1 MKIFADTRKL
11 NHEQWLELRKKGIG
25 GSEAAAIIGLTPY
38 ITPYKLWAEKT
49 GRLPEQEDNEAMRQ
63 GRDLEEY
70 VAKRFEEATGKK
82 VRRQYNMLMHDKYDF
97 IHGNIDRQVI
107 GEKAGL
113 ECKTTSI
120 MNLKKF
126 KNGEFPDNYYV
137 QCVHYM
143 AVTGYEKWYL
153 AVLVLNQGFY
163 HFEIKRD
170 EEEIN
175 ALINAEIE
183 FWNKHIIPDIAPPV
197 DGYKPTTEAIDKVF
211 RNASDDECQLIGLSN
226 IENLLDL
233 QKTKIALEKE
243 IRRLQQEIKIE
254 LGECQ
259 TGYCDKYQIT
269 WKKIGRTTVSK
280 ELIRKVYPKIDLSRI
295 SKSISFRKFRIIN
308 MEEKGNATN

>member
-1 MKIFADTRKL
+1 MKVIADTKKL
-11 NHEQWLELRKKGIG
+11 SHEEWLELRRKGIG
-25 GSEAAAIIGLTPY
+25 GSDAAAIVGLTPY

-70 VAKRFEEATGKK
+70 VAKRFEEATGKRVK
-82 VRRQYNMLMHDKYDF
+82 RLNKMLMHDDYDF
-97 IHGNIDRQVI
+97 ILANTDRQVI
-107 GEKAGL
+107 GENAGL

-126 KNGEFPDNYYV
+126 KNGEYPDNYYV
-137 QCVHYM
+137 QCIHYM
-143 AVTGYEKWYL
+143 AVTGAKNWYL

-163 HFEIKRD
+163 WFEIKRD

-175 ALINAEIE
+175 ALINAEVE
-183 FWNKHIIPDIAPPV
+183 FWNNHVVPDIAPPV
-197 DGYKPTTEAIDKVF
+197 DGYRPTSEAIDKVF
-211 RNASDDECQLIGLSN
+211 RNAADYECQIIGLSN

-233 QKTKIALEKE
+233 QKTKIALDKE

-269 WKKIGRTTVSK
+269 WKKINRATVSK
-280 ELIRKVYPKIDLSRI
+280 ELIRKVYPKIDLSKV
-295 SKSISFRKFRIIN
+295 SKSTSFRKFRIIN
-308 MEEKGNATN
+308 TEEKGNAAN